1 MHRFP
6 QSLLAIFILLLPPL
20 IVQSALAQIAPDATW
35 GNERSRVREN
45 AELGLSG
52 RRGTLIQGGATRG
65 RNLFHGFSSFNVRAG
80 ERVFF
85 ENPENIDNIITRITG
100 NSRSTID
107 GLLGVEPGGNANL
120 FLINPKGIQFGEN
133 AVLEL
138 NGSFITSTADRVLF
152 RNGITFAT
160 QPPPATLLTISAPIG
175 LQFGATSGSITIQT
189 GSLNANREPLG
200 GLQVKPNQTLAIV
213 GGNIRLNNGQLLAP
227 DGHIELGSVSA
238 FGTANFSFNPSGIK
252 LNYPGDRFG
261 DIRIADHSTVQTTG
275 ATGSGDLQV
284 QGRRLYLADGSQLST
299 QISGSNPGGRL
310 TVHTAESVALFG
322 SSTPGDR
329 LTGLITDSQSGR
341 ADGGNAGAIDV
352 ATQHLEIRNG
362 AQITSFTSGGGDSG
376 NIQIN
381 ATESIRAIGSHGS
394 QPSGITS
401 GTRSSFQNNGNAG
414 RIDVTTRQLILQNG
428 AQLFSITFGQSNAGQ
443 IRVSASDLIRVRGTA
458 TLSPNS
464 TAPTGIPAIR
474 NENGQTS
481 LLSLISTQSQ
491 GAGRGGALHIDTR
504 RLVLRD
510 AGQIAATALSSGDAG
525 SIRINAAE
533 SLEIGG
539 RRSADRFSSSGI
551 FAQVDFGAS
560 GNGGALSLTTGR
572 LTVQNGGRVTTG
584 TIQRS
589 TGRGGELTVNASSI
603 DLSGSNV
610 FRIPRQ
616 TRPDRVASALS
627 SESLGSGSAG
637 KVTIHTDELHLGNG
651 AEVSVQATNAGN
663 LQIQADQIRVGDHS
677 RITAQTSSGQGGNI
691 HIDGADTV
699 QLNRGE
705 ISAQAAVGNGGNI
718 NLTDIDRLQL
728 DSNSQITA
736 ATGGGRGG
744 NVSLDVAALHLN
756 QRNQITA
763 ATTGSA
769 NGGRLSIQASDRIL
783 LGQQNQ
789 ITTSAGSEGTGG
801 SGGNITLG
809 TQFLIARSQG
819 NNDITANAFSG
830 SGGRI
835 HITAQTFLGLAAPS
849 RAELTT
855 LEPSNSLSND
865 ITAFSQVSPQ
875 LDGEVTINTP
885 NLDPS
890 QGAVELPADII
901 DASRLVAQGCAT
913 GRTVA
918 RAPSQ
923 FIVTGRG
930 GLSPSPIESLG
941 SKATTEH
948 WITLLPTLE
957 HVEHSRQTEHA
968 LGVENRVQ
976 QAVRPHQDVNRI
988 TEAQGWIVG
997 KQGEI
1002 VLVTESPTDTLV
1014 PSMGLSC
1021 NRLLNE

>member
-1 MHRFP
+1 MSRIP
-6 QSLLAIFILLLPPL
+6 RSLLAGSLLLFTLAIPP
-20 IVQSALAQIAPDATW
+20 SASAQIVPDETW
-35 GNERSRVREN
+35 GTERSQVREN

-52 RRGTLIQGGATRG
+52 RRGTLIQGGAIRG
-65 RNLFHGFSSFNVRAG
+65 RNLFHGFSSFNVRTG
-80 ERVFF
+80 ERVLF

-120 FLINPKGIQFGEN
+120 FLINPNGIQFGEN

-160 QPPPATLLTISAPIG
+160 QPPPAALLTISAPIG
-175 LQFGATSGSITIQT
+175 LQFGAAPGTITIQT

-227 DGHIELGSVSA
+227 DGHIELGSVSD
-238 FGTANFSFNPSGIK
+238 FGTVNFSFNPSGIQ

-261 DIRIADHSTVQTTG
+261 DIQISDHSTVQTTG
-275 ATGSGDLQV
+275 ATGSGNIQV
-284 QGRRLYLADGSQLST
+284 QGRRLDLTDGSQLST
-299 QISGSNPGGRL
+299 QINGSNPGGRL
-310 TVHTAESVALFG
+310 TVHTAESVSLFG

-341 ADGGNAGAIDV
+341 ADGGNAGAIEV
-352 ATQHLEIRNG
+352 ATRHLDIRNG
-362 AQITSFTSGGGDSG
+362 AQITSFTSGGGNSG
-376 NIQIN
+376 SIQID
-381 ATESIRAIGSHGS
+381 ATDSIRAIGSRGS

-401 GTRSSFQNNGNAG
+401 GTRSSFENNGNAG
-414 RIDVTTRQLILQNG
+414 DIDVTTRQLILRNG

-443 IRVSASDLIRVRGTA
+443 VQISASDLIRVIGTG

-464 TAPTGIPAIR
+464 TAPTGTPAIR

-491 GAGRGGALHIDTR
+491 GAGRGGALNIDTR

-525 SIRINAAE
+525 SIRINAAD
-533 SLEIGG
+533 SVEIGG
-539 RRSADRFSSSGI
+539 RRSPDRFSSSGI

-560 GNGGALSLTTGR
+560 GNGGDLALNTGR

-603 DLSGSNV
+603 DLSGNNV

-627 SESLGSGSAG
+627 SESLGSGTAG
-637 KVTIHTDELHLGNG
+637 EVTLRTGELNLSNG

-663 LQIQADQIRVGDHS
+663 LQIQADQIRVGDRS
-677 RITAQTSSGQGGNI
+677 RITAQTNSGQGGNI
-691 HIDGADTV
+691 RIDGADAV

-705 ISAQAAVGNGGNI
+705 INAQAAAGKGGNI
-718 NLTDIDRLQL
+718 SLTDVDRLQL

-744 NVSLDVAALHLN
+744 NVSLNIAALQLN

-769 NGGRLSIQASDRIL
+769 NGGRLSIQASDRVL

-809 TQFLIARSQG
+809 TQFLIAQSQG

-835 HITAQTFLGLAAPS
+835 RITAQTFLGLAAPS

-875 LDGEVTINTP
+875 LDGQVTIDTP
-885 NLDPS
+885 DLDPS
-890 QGAVELPADII
+890 QGVVELPADII

-918 RAPSQ
+918 RTPSE

-930 GLSPSPIESLG
+930 GLSPSPIEPLS
-941 SKATTEH
+941 SDATTEH
-948 WITLLPTLE
+948 WITLSPTLE
-957 HVEHSRQTEHA
+957 QVEHPRQAEQA
-968 LGVENRVQ
+968 PGIANRAQ
-976 QAVRPHQDVNRI
+976 QTAIADQNTNRI

-997 KQGEI
+997 QQGEI
-1002 VLVTESPTDTLV
+1002 ILVTEVPTTPLV
-1014 PSMGLSC
+1014 ASTSLRC
-1021 NRLLNE
+1021 NSLLQK